1 MKTKLVNS
9 QLSNFN
15 TFDMYKREMLA
26 LAENVFN
33 FENLPPFI
41 DVSYLN
47 KTLLRKGAIAFFKDD
62 ILGVLAL
69 PFVNISSLDVYGRPV
84 RIEVYGQN
92 GYTKTLNKDEF
103 VIMYDN
109 NGRYPLYIDI
119 IQMAERIGM
128 KKRVIDINIAQ
139 QKTAR
144 IWKTTDEKER
154 TVRDLLN
161 QIDGNVETVLTY
173 DNIDLNDIDSVL
185 APAPFVSDK
194 IEENLKEDW
203 AEFFRLIGIA
213 NIQLN
218 KKERLITD
226 EMQASEGG
234 TIASRF
240 NRFNPRYKAIK
251 EINAKWGLDI
261 KVAYYDGL
269 PTSLKPLVENIESE
283 VDTNA
288 NDANVENDRLATD
301 TI

>member
-15 TFDMYKREMLA
+15 TYDMYKREMLA

-33 FENLPPFI
+33 FENLPEYI

-62 ILGVLAL
+62 VLGVLAL
-69 PFVNISSLDVYGRPV
+69 PFVNISALDVYGRPV
-84 RIEVYGQN
+84 KIEVYGQN
-92 GYTKTLNKDEF
+92 GYTKSLNKDEF

-119 IQMAERIGM
+119 IQMSERIAM

-139 QKTAR
+139 QKTSR

-194 IEENLKEDW
+194 IADNLKEDW
-203 AEFFRLIGIA
+203 SEFFRLIGIA
-213 NIQLN
+213 NVQFN

-226 EMQASEGG
+226 EMKASEGG

-240 NRFNPRYKAIK
+240 NRFNPRLKAID
-251 EINAKWGLDI
+251 EINKKWNLDI

-269 PTSLKPLVENIESE
+269 PTSLKPLIESE
-283 VDTNA
+283 DDQNVDS
-288 NDANVENDRLATD
+288 NVEYDRPATD

>member
-15 TFDMYKREMLA
+15 TFDMYRREMLT

-33 FENLPPFI
+33 FENLPPYI

-47 KTLLRKGAIAFFKDD
+47 KTLLRKGAIAFFKDEV
-62 ILGVLAL
+62 LGVLAL

-92 GYTKTLNKDEF
+92 GYTKSLGKDEF

-144 IWKTTDEKER
+144 VWKTTEEKER
-154 TVRDLLN
+154 TVKDLLN

-203 AEFFRLIGIA
+203 SEFFRLIGIA

-240 NRFNPRYKAIK
+240 NRFNPRLKAIK
-251 EINAKWGLDI
+251 EINKKWGLDI

-269 PTSLKPLVENIESE
+269 PTSLKPLIENIESE
-283 VDTNA
+283 VDKNV
-288 NDANVENDRLATD
+288 NDAVLEDDRFTTN

>member
-15 TFDMYKREMLA
+15 TFDMYKREMLT

-33 FENLPPFI
+33 FENLPPYI

-47 KTLLRKGAIAFFKDD
+47 KTLLRKGAIAFFKDEV
-62 ILGVLAL
+62 LGVLAL

-92 GYTKTLNKDEF
+92 GYTKSLGKDEF

-144 IWKTTDEKER
+144 IWKTTEEKER
-154 TVRDLLN
+154 TVKDLLN

-194 IEENLKEDW
+194 IEDNLKEDW
-203 AEFFRLIGIA
+203 SEFFRLIGIA
-213 NIQLN
+213 NIQIN

-240 NRFNPRYKAIK
+240 NRFNPRLKAIK
-251 EINAKWGLDI
+251 EINKKWNLDI

-283 VDTNA
+283 VDKNA
-288 NDANVENDRLATD
+288 NNANMEDDRLTTD

>member
-9 QLSNFN
+9 QLANFN
-15 TFDMYKREMLA
+15 TFDMYKREMLT

-33 FENLPPFI
+33 FENLPPYI

-47 KTLLRKGAIAFFKDD
+47 KTLLRKGAIAFFKDEVM
-62 ILGVLAL
+62 GVLAL
-69 PFVNISSLDVYGRPV
+69 PFVNVSALDVYGRPV

-92 GYTKTLNKDEF
+92 GYTKVLNKDEF

-119 IQMAERIGM
+119 IQMSERIAM
-128 KKRVIDINIAQ
+128 KKRVTDVNISQ
-139 QKTAR
+139 QKTCR
-144 IWKTTDEKER
+144 VWKTTDEKER

-161 QIDGNVETVLTY
+161 QVEGNVETVLTY
-173 DNIDLNDIDSVL
+173 DNLDLNDIDAIL
-185 APAPFVSDK
+185 APAPFVADK
-194 IEENLKEDW
+194 IEENLKNDW

-213 NIQLN
+213 NIQIN

-226 EMQASEGG
+226 EMMASEGG

-240 NRFNPRYKAIK
+240 NRFNPRLKAVD
-251 EINAKWGLDI
+251 EINAKWELNI

-283 VDTNA
+283 DNA
-288 NDANVENDRLATD
+288 NV
-301 TI
+301 

>member
-251 EINAKWGLDI
+251 EINAKWGLNI

-283 VDTNA
+283 VDTNV
-288 NDANVENDRLATD
+288 NDANVEHDRLTTD